1 MSSDCDQAV
10 ARIASSQFGVFHL
23 DQAAQNGCTEKMRRL
38 RLSGGRWERL
48 YPHVY
53 RIEGSPSS
61 HAQDLVA
68 AHLWV
73 EGGAVFSHGTAA
85 ELHAF
90 GLPKQES
97 IEMTTLRHLRVRDE
111 RVRLHRR
118 ALLEPRDIVAK
129 GKLRLTS
136 VDLTVLDLAGRLTEA
151 DLGRLVDDV
160 LRRRLCSLA
169 RLKWRLEQSGRR
181 GRAGTAGLRAALA
194 SRLPGYRATDSVLED
209 AFLAL
214 CRRHGLPEP
223 RRQVEVPG
231 LGRVDFYYDARIVI
245 ELDGYEYHY
254 DRGAFQR
261 DRTRSNALGVGGELV
276 LRYTHADVTTKAAQV
291 ASQVRAARRARGE
304 GSARA
309 LSS

>member
-10 ARIASSQFGVFHL
+10 ARIASRQFGVFHL

-38 RLSGGRWERL
+38 RISGGRWERL
-48 YPHVY
+48 YPKVY

-61 HAQDLVA
+61 RAQDLVG

-73 EGGAVFSHGTAA
+73 EGGAFFSHGTAA
-85 ELHAF
+85 ELHGF
-90 GLPKQES
+90 GRPKQGS

-111 RVRLHRR
+111 RVKLHRR
-118 ALLEPRDIVAK
+118 ALLEPSNIVAK
-129 GKLRLTS
+129 GKLQITS
-136 VDLTVLDLAGRLTEA
+136 VDLTVLDLAERLTPAGLERC
-151 DLGRLVDDV
+151 LDDV
-160 LRRRLCSLA
+160 LRRGLSSLPRLT
-169 RLKWRLEQSGRR
+169 WRLEQSGGP
-181 GRAGTAGLRAALA
+181 GRAGTARLRAALA
-194 SRLPGYRATDSVLED
+194 LRLPGYRATDSVLED

-231 LGRVDFYYDARIVI
+231 LGRVDFYYDDARIVI
-245 ELDGYEYHY
+245 ELDGYEFHY
-254 DRGAFQR
+254 DRSAFQR

-291 ASQVRAARRARGE
+291 ASQVGAARRARG
-304 GSARA
+304 AVA
-309 LSS
+309 